1 MKTIALN
8 SGSSQSGK
16 RMIKSHIM
24 VEFSVENRLEPI
36 TLNTDGKDVR
46 NYGSVLGKL

>member
-16 RMIKSHIM
+16 IKIKSHIM
-24 VEFSVENRLEPI
+24 VEFSVENGLEQI
-36 TLNTDGKDVR
+36 TLKTEGKDIR
-46 NYGSVLGKL
+46 DYGSVSGKL